1 MPFDENTNFI
11 ISQSVLKDVLAQ
23 LGVYVALGNINPK
36 DKKNYDSKEL
46 QAKIWAKEDSILA
59 S

>member
-46 QAKIWAKEDSILA
+46 QAKI
-59 S
+59 